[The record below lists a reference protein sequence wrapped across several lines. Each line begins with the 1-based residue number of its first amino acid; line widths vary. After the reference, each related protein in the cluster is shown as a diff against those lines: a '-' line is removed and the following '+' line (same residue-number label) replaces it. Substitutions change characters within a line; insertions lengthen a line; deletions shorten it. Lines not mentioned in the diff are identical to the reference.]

1 MDEIIAWLPKIT
13 NEKFATL
20 MQVLL
25 DENIIGCNIYELL
38 ICRYCMSKQII
49 FLLLMLHIFYST
61 STTKFEFVKRQY
73 LHESIQTLK
82 KLEIQKFIKVFWKTF
97 TCHWLP

>member
-13 NEKFATL
+13 NEKCGTL

-25 DENIIGCNIYELL
+25 DENTKECNINELF
-38 ICRYCMSKQII
+38 ICGYCMSKQII
-49 FLLLMLHIFYST
+49 FLLLMFHILYST

-82 KLEIQKFIKVFWKTF
+82 
-97 TCHWLP
+97 

>member
-1 MDEIIAWLPKIT
+1 
-13 NEKFATL
+13 

-25 DENIIGCNIYELL
+25 DENTIECNIYELL

-49 FLLLMLHIFYST
+49 FLLLMFHIFYSI

-82 KLEIQKFIKVFWKTF
+82 FKNSPKCFGKHSHAKLVDIMA
-97 TCHWLP
+97 